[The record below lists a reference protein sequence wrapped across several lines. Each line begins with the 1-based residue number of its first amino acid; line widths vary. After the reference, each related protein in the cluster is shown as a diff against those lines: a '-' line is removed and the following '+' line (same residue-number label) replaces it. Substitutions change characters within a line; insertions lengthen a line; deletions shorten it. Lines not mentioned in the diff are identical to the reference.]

1 MPVGTKQEAR
11 ARASSFSIVARSP
24 NERKE
29 GRTRVSD
36 PRSQHERFRPPT
48 SCLVFPRLSRWVT
61 ETENKKGTNR
71 ECRRTPLS
79 TIPYVSQSV
88 PGMNGVAPARAL
100 VVSDFCLLCRVTH
113 RAAPI
118 WISHRARYIP
128 LYFSIFLSLS
138 LSLFRFALCVLIS
151 FYRSPS
157 CHGSFPLRALLNQR
171 EMGERTN
178 DRPLLGLT
186 CPGRVVW
193 DVPYTS
199 ARGINEWNWV
209 QRYIG
214 TYYTTVEV
222 TTFAS
227 RTTRI
232 FPKLAFGVRVISACS

>member
-1 MPVGTKQEAR
+1 MSTDASVDHPVCLSVCAWHERSSPRESTRRVGFLFALPR
-11 ARASSFSIVARSP
+11 HASSRAHLDFAQSEIYPSL
-24 NERKE
+24 
-29 GRTRVSD
+29 
-36 PRSQHERFRPPT
+36 F
-48 SCLVFPRLSRWVT
+48 LYLS
-61 ETENKKGTNR
+61 
-71 ECRRTPLS
+71 
-79 TIPYVSQSV
+79 
-88 PGMNGVAPARAL
+88 
-100 VVSDFCLLCRVTH
+100 
-113 RAAPI
+113 
-118 WISHRARYIP
+118 
-128 LYFSIFLSLS
+128 LSLS